1 MFTVMKP
8 VSDLLLRDVY
18 NSTNYKIY
26 QDSGITMDCI
36 VNLRDDSDL
45 MLIMLRMSLFQLQFA
60 VREYEYRN

>member
-1 MFTVMKP
+1 MKP

-26 QDSGITMDCI
+26 QDSGITMDRI
-36 VNLRDDSDL
+36 VSLRDDDSDL

>member
-1 MFTVMKP
+1 MKP

-26 QDSGITMDCI
+26 QDSGITMDRI

-60 VREYEYRN
+60 VREYEYRT

>member
-1 MFTVMKP
+1 MKP

-18 NSTNYKIY
+18 NSTNYNIY
-26 QDSGITMDCI
+26 QDSGITIDCI
-36 VNLRDDSDL
+36 VNLRDDDSDL